1 MFPLIKK
8 TFIKHHT
15 QLQLP
20 EVRYAYGKTAG
31 AIGIVTNLLL
41 FAAKIAVGILSGS
54 ITVVADAIN
63 NLSDA
68 GSSIITLLGFK
79 ISAKPADEEHPF
91 GHARFEYVSGLIVA
105 FIVVAIGLML
115 GKSSVE
121 KIIAPTPL
129 SFSAVTFLVLGAA
142 ILTKLFLALLYYD
155 FGKAISS
162 DALKASA
169 ADSRNDVIA
178 TCSVLVAGFIYY
190 FSGLNLDGYM
200 GVAVSLFILISG
212 IKLVKETVDP
222 LLGTPPSKDL
232 VKEIKEKL
240 LAYDGVLGIHDLM
253 LHSYGAT
260 QIFASVHVEVD
271 AEVDALISHDLVDN
285 IEREVFAALNVHLS
299 VHTDPVA
306 ANNPE
311 SDRLQAKVTQTLLA
325 LNPALSLHD
334 FRMVQGNTHTNLLFD
349 CVVPYDVTITKEDV
363 LTALN
368 AAFKEEET
376 TYYFVF
382 YFDRNYV

>member
-212 IKLVKETVDP
+212 IKLTYLFKICIDIFP
-222 LLGTPPSKDL
+222 L
-232 VKEIKEKL
+232 
-240 LAYDGVLGIHDLM
+240 
-253 LHSYGAT
+253 
-260 QIFASVHVEVD
+260 
-271 AEVDALISHDLVDN
+271 
-285 IEREVFAALNVHLS
+285 
-299 VHTDPVA
+299 
-306 ANNPE
+306 
-311 SDRLQAKVTQTLLA
+311 
-325 LNPALSLHD
+325 
-334 FRMVQGNTHTNLLFD
+334 
-349 CVVPYDVTITKEDV
+349 
-363 LTALN
+363 
-368 AAFKEEET
+368 
-376 TYYFVF
+376 
-382 YFDRNYV
+382 